1 MVKKIRAI
9 TRTVEVLE
17 LIAEYR
23 QLSLAELHRHSGLP
37 RATLLRIL
45 ETLCADGWLYRSAG
59 DNRYSLSAALT
70 LRTRPPAP
78 EDRLVQTAA
87 DILRELQQTVS
98 WPSDIAVRDGL
109 RMRILETSR
118 RFALATDH
126 REAMGYRPHMLWSA
140 MGRAY
145 IAFCPKAE
153 RDDLVAA
160 LCRSDDP
167 RDRTASVSS
176 WLKRLLDTTRK
187 GGYGVRDEGYYVDG
201 SNASKLV
208 HAIAVPVMRGRSV
221 ACSMNVLWLKDAFG
235 LEEGVYRYLE
245 PLRQAAGL
253 LSQRLQGEQ
262 SAWRAR

>member
-9 TRTVEVLE
+9 TRSVRVLE
-17 LIAEYR
+17 LIAEYGH
-23 QLSLAELHRHSGLP
+23 LSLNELHRHSGLP

-45 ETLCADGWLYRSAG
+45 ETLSADGWLYRSAG

-87 DILRELQQTVS
+87 DILRELQQAIS

-126 REAMGYRPHMLWSA
+126 REAMGYQPHMLWSA

-145 IAFCPKAE
+145 ISFCPKRE
-153 RDDLVAA
+153 RDELVVA
-160 LCRSDDP
+160 LSRSSDP
-167 RDRTASVSS
+167 RDRAASVSS
-176 WLKRLLDTTRK
+176 WLNRLLKSTWQR
-187 GGYGVRDEGYYVDG
+187 GYGVRDDGYYVDG
-201 SNASKLV
+201 SNASKCV

-221 ACSMNVLWLKDAFG
+221 ACSMNVLWLKDAFA
-235 LEEGVYRYLE
+235 LEDGVSRYLE
-245 PLRQAAGL
+245 PLRQAASQ
-253 LSQRLQGEQ
+253 LSQRLQHE
-262 SAWRAR
+262 